1 MEFFI
6 YAVNPIIFPIF
17 ISLTGWVVISNL
29 LIAALIAIGILIVA
43 AVPSL
48 RTSASTYLSNNITM
62 LAAIIQE
69 ARGNK
74 QLVWT
79 KIEENRRGQKT
90 IDAPMITQ

>member
-1 MEFFI
+1 
-6 YAVNPIIFPIF
+6 
-17 ISLTGWVVISNL
+17 
-29 LIAALIAIGILIVA
+29 
-43 AVPSL
+43 
-48 RTSASTYLSNNITM
+48 M

-79 KIEENRRGQKT
+79 KIEENRRAKET